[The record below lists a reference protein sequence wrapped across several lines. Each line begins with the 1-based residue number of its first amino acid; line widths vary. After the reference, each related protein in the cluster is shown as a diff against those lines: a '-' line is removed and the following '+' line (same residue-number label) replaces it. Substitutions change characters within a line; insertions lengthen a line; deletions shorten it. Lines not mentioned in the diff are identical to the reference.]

1 MKRVEVN
8 FGTVENLNDYLRRI
22 VNACGATINKDE
34 AVAVFTDDKNEKR
47 IVMAMAPVAHIS
59 PWAVIRNHKDKA
71 YSLDELIEIGMMN
84 QEIADFLRSLEN
96 CNFAISGRGASGK
109 TTSFRALLE
118 ENEETM
124 RIMVN
129 EDNAELRLKHP
140 NAVQNIVKRNKKG
153 HVYGLQA
160 LTEMGLMASIH
171 KYVFGEIKGS
181 EAMAF
186 FQGAFNGN
194 ISQLT
199 AHSDRAS
206 RLTDKLMI
214 NMRQSETSL
223 EKDDLLYMI
232 HESLDVIVHMD
243 RFRVVEVVEVLP
255 YDKNKKKEDLFNT
268 LYKFD
273 VTSRTTT
280 FIEGSFRKINDLIS
294 DEIKA
299 KQKVVDTRGRE
310 NHTVLC
316 SAG

>member
-1 MKRVEVN
+1 MGSDESEMKRVEVN

-59 PWAVIRNHKDKA
+59 PPWAVIRNHKDKA

-160 LTEMGLMASIH
+160 LTEMG
-171 KYVFGEIKGS
+171 G
-181 EAMAF
+181 
-186 FQGAFNGN
+186 
-194 ISQLT
+194 
-199 AHSDRAS
+199 
-206 RLTDKLMI
+206 
-214 NMRQSETSL
+214 
-223 EKDDLLYMI
+223 
-232 HESLDVIVHMD
+232 
-243 RFRVVEVVEVLP
+243 
-255 YDKNKKKEDLFNT
+255 
-268 LYKFD
+268 
-273 VTSRTTT
+273 
-280 FIEGSFRKINDLIS
+280 
-294 DEIKA
+294 
-299 KQKVVDTRGRE
+299 
-310 NHTVLC
+310 
-316 SAG
+316 